1 VGKPYLAR
9 TRAGYREVKRVIR
22 HGPSYPWR
30 RYVAP
35 ARILKG
41 IRIHTEEAADMT
53 VCALTSRHDWLMC
66 LWALV
71 SFYKFSG
78 VRLPLLIYSDG
89 SLKSHHAERIRS
101 VFPNARIVDPATAD
115 AAVAGALA
123 HFPNCR
129 QFRLLQPCARRII
142 DLPILCKSKSMLMLD
157 SDVLFFRRPEELM
170 KYLNGGRGGN
180 FVFERDPQDS
190 YFDSRENICRNF
202 DVDIAPRVNCGI
214 MIADIA
220 NFDYPQIEKWL
231 GNDAFLKKHHW
242 AEQGLW
248 AMYAGEARATFLS
261 EPYDVNL
268 SAEIAPNAVMKHY
281 IKPIRDFIYTSGIPH
296 LSRCLEQPVY

>member
-1 VGKPYLAR
+1 M
-9 TRAGYREVKRVIR
+9 RAGYREVRRVIR

-41 IRIHTEEAADMT
+41 IRIRTDEAADMT
-53 VCALTSRHDWLMC
+53 VCALTSRNDWLMC

-71 SFYKFSG
+71 SFYRFSE

-89 SLKSHHAERIRS
+89 SLNKRHAERIRS
-101 VFPNARIVDPATAD
+101 VFPDARIVDPVMAD
-115 AAVAGALA
+115 AAVAGTLA
-123 HFPNCR
+123 AYPNCG
-129 QFRLLQPCARRII
+129 QFRSAQPCARRII

-170 KYLNGGRGGN
+170 KHLNEGRGGH

-190 YFDSRENICRNF
+190 YFDSRENIRKSF
-202 DVDIAPRVNCGI
+202 DVEIAPRVNCGI
-214 MIADIA
+214 LVADIA
-220 NFDYPQIEKWL
+220 NFDYAQIEKWL
-231 GNDAFLKKHHW
+231 ANDAFAKKHHW

-248 AMYAGEARATFLS
+248 AMYAGASRTAFLS
-261 EPYDVNL
+261 ETYDVSL
-268 SAEIAPNAVMKHY
+268 SAEIEPNAVMKHY

-296 LSRCLEQPVY
+296 LSRCLE